1 MAAESHIAAPQE
13 LERRRRIRRS
23 ALLWSAVAA
32 AFYFAFIIMSL
43 VRAAK

>member
-1 MAAESHIAAPQE
+1 MAAESHIAAPEQ

-23 ALLWSAVAA
+23 ALLWGAIAA
-32 AFYFAFIIMSL
+32 AFYFAFIIMAL